1 MTLASIAAS
10 GGGPSGFGNL
20 VMSRRRG
27 YNAVQIALH
36 WAVAGLV
43 VFNYI
48 YSEGMEDA
56 LDARLE
62 NVTPTG
68 LELNPAIHVWVGVA
82 ILALV
87 LLRFVVR
94 LTRGVP
100 APAGS
105 GMQQT
110 LAEWAHRLMYAL
122 LIAVPA
128 LGMLTWFGQI
138 DLFGEP
144 HAVMAN
150 LLMLLAG
157 GHAFVAIGHHVLLK
171 DGLLGRMMRPDAR

>member
-1 MTLASIAAS
+1 
-10 GGGPSGFGNL
+10 
-20 VMSRRRG
+20 MSKPAG
-27 YNAVQIALH
+27 YTATQIGLH
-36 WAVAGLV
+36 WAVALLV

-62 NVTPTG
+62 GITPTG
-68 LELNPAIHVWVGVA
+68 LELNPAIHVWVGTA

-87 LLRFVVR
+87 LFR
-94 LTRGVP
+94 LVMRLKRGVP
-100 APAGS
+100 LPG
-105 GMQQT
+105 GTGLQQS
-110 LAEWAHRLMYAL
+110 LAEWAHRLLYAL

-128 LGMLTWFGQI
+128 FGALTWFGKI

-144 HAVMAN
+144 HALMAN

-157 GHAFVAIGHHVLLK
+157 GHAIIAIGHHILLK
-171 DGLLGRMMRPDAR
+171 DGLLGRMMRPDAD